1 MVIVDTSVW
10 VEFLRAFDS
19 PERRELDR
27 LLGQREVVMVGPVL
41 AEILQGAR
49 SVEEFDQLRIRL
61 TALPYVEATL
71 ETWSRSSALSYQL
84 RQQGNPVGL
93 VDLLIS
99 ALALEH
105 RHQIYSRDEHFKRV
119 PGLELHEPGM

>member
-10 VEFLRAFDS
+10 VHFFRSRGS
-19 PERRELDR
+19 PEHREVDR
-27 LLGQREVVMVGPVL
+27 LLTREEVVMVGPIM

-49 SVEEFDQLRIRL
+49 SIEEFDQLRIRL
-61 TALPYVEATL
+61 AALPYVEATL
-71 ETWSRSSALSYQL
+71 ETWSRSGALSYQL
-84 RQQGNPVGL
+84 RQQGNTIGL

-105 RHQIYSRDEHFKRV
+105 GHRIYSRDEHFERV
-119 PGLELHEPGM
+119 PELELYEPG